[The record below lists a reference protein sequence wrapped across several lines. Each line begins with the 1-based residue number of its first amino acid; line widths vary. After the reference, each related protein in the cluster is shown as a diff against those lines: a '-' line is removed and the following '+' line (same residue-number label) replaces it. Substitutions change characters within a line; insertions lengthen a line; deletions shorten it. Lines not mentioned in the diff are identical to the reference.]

1 MVHRNVSASVK
12 RMLLMCWP
20 PQTHVANVLASVNT
34 YVVNVSMSMNTYV
47 VNADVLTVTSFCVC
61 V

>member
-1 MVHRNVSASVK
+1 MVLRNVSASVK

-20 PQTHVANVLASVNT
+20 PQTHVANVLASMNT
-34 YVVNVSMSMNTYV
+34 YVVNVSRSMNTY